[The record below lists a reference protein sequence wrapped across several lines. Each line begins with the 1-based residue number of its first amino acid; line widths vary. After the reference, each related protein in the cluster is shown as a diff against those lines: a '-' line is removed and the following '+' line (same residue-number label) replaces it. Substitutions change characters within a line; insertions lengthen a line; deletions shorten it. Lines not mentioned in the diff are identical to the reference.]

1 MAGCPPHKNHPWIQQ
16 CRIFY
21 AVLNDLSADVAVVVL
36 RRHRCNTARCL
47 DILLF
52 KFRSLAVRYG
62 N

>member
-1 MAGCPPHKNHPWIQQ
+1 MRFSYWIQQ

-36 RRHRCNTARCL
+36 RRHRCNVTRWL